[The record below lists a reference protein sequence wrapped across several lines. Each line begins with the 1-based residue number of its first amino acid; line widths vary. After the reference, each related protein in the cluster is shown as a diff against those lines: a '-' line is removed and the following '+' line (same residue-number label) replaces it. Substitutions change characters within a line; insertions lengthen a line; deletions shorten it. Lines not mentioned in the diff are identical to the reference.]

1 MDLKKIKAR
10 AKEGGH
16 YAKWLYVPELI
27 AEVERLSEALE
38 QAKADAHA
46 SNTMLFE
53 VTKTLLGNNR
63 S

>member
-1 MDLKKIKAR
+1 MDLEKIKAR
-10 AKEGGH
+10 AKEGAH
-16 YAKWLYVPELI
+16 YSKWLYVPELI
-27 AEVERLSEALE
+27 AEVERLRESLE

-46 SNTMLFE
+46 SSTMLFE